1 MSTLLASHDR
11 NLRALSLGL
20 LNMIQEH
27 NMDLS
32 ARQLHILLT
41 VCLTPGPHT
50 VRGLAA
56 GMGINKPAVIR
67 ALDRLSAGNSPLAIR
82 KVDMTDRRSVLI
94 YPTSKG
100 RAFLGRL
107 AEGMAE
113 ADSPRPQIRPPQTVG
128 EAAQAA

>member
-1 MSTLLASHDR
+1 MSNLLASHDQ
-11 NLRALSLGL
+11 NLRALSIGL

-27 NMDLS
+27 SQDLT
-32 ARQLHILLT
+32 ARQLHILIT

-56 GMGINKPAVIR
+56 GMSICKPAVTR
-67 ALDRLSAGNSPLAIR
+67 ALDRLSAGSSPLAIR

-107 AEGMAE
+107 AQGIAE
-113 ADSPRPQIRPPQTVG
+113 ADSPRPQIRPSQTTG
-128 EAAQAA
+128 EAARAA

>member
-11 NLRALSLGL
+11 HLRALSLGL

-27 NMDLS
+27 NVDLS

-56 GMGINKPAVIR
+56 DMGINKPAVTR
-67 ALDRLSAGNSPLAIR
+67 ALDRLSAGNSPLAVR
-82 KVDMTDRRSVLI
+82 KVDTKDRRSVLI
-94 YPTSKG
+94 SATPAG

-113 ADSPRPQIRPPQTVG
+113 ADSPRPQIRPSQTTG